1 MNMKADIKRPFELAQ
16 IEIYKLCDF
25 DIVTASPTGPD
36 PFEGEEDE
44 FETYYWER

>member
-1 MNMKADIKRPFELAQ
+1 MKTNIKRPFELAK
-16 IEIYKLCDF
+16 IEIFELYDC
-25 DIVTASPTGPD
+25 DIVTASPPIGSN